1 MNILN
6 ASNISKKYTEDI
18 LFDHIKIALN
28 SGDTVGLVG
37 RNGEGKTTL
46 LKLLSGMERPS
57 TGVISWKKDIKIGY
71 LNQIPDYEKSESVY
85 QCIKSVFK
93 ELDTISK

>member
-6 ASNISKKYTEDI
+6 ASNISKSYVEET
-18 LFDHIKIALN
+18 LFDNIKVTLN

-46 LKLLSGMERPS
+46 LRLLAGLENLPKALLVGRKM
-57 TGVISWKKDIKIGY
+57 
-71 LNQIPDYEKSESVY
+71 
-85 QCIKSVFK
+85 
-93 ELDTISK
+93 

>member
-1 MNILN
+1 
-6 ASNISKKYTEDI
+6 
-18 LFDHIKIALN
+18 
-28 SGDTVGLVG
+28 
-37 RNGEGKTTL
+37 
-46 LKLLSGMERPS
+46 MERPS

>member
-6 ASNISKKYTEDI
+6 ASNVSKSYVEET
-18 LFDHIKIALN
+18 LFDNIKLTLN

-46 LKLLSGMERPS
+46 LKLLAGLEKPS
-57 TGVISWKKDIKIGY
+57 KG
-71 LNQIPDYEKSESVY
+71 
-85 QCIKSVFK
+85 
-93 ELDTISK
+93 

>member
-6 ASNISKKYTEDI
+6 ASNVSKSYVEET
-18 LFDHIKIALN
+18 LFDNIKLTLN

-46 LKLLSGMERPS
+46 LKLLAGLEKPS
-57 TGVISWKKDIKIGY
+57 KGIISWKKNVRIGY
-71 LNQIPDYEKSESVY
+71 LNQIPNYEN
-85 QCIKSVFK
+85 
-93 ELDTISK
+93 DTS

>member
-6 ASNISKKYTEDI
+6 ASNISKSYVEET
-18 LFDHIKIALN
+18 LFDNIKVTLN

-46 LKLLSGMERPS
+46 LRLLAGLEKPS
-57 TGVISWKKDIKIGY
+57 EGIK
-71 LNQIPDYEKSESVY
+71 P
-85 QCIKSVFK
+85 FK
-93 ELDTISK
+93 T